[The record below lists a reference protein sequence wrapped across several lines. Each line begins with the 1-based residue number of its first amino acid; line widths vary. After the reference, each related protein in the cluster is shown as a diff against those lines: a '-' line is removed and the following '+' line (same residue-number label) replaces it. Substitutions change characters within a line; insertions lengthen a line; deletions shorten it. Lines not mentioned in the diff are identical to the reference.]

1 MEAAIVASKRGHKV
15 TLAEKSDRLG
25 GQLLVAALPPHKG
38 ELANFKDYL
47 SRQVRKHGVEVKLN
61 EEVTVESI
69 AKAKPDMLIIAT
81 GAAPFSPDIPGVTG
95 NNVATAIDVLTGRKD
110 TGQNV
115 IIIGGGAIGC
125 ETAEFL
131 IQKGKKVTIL
141 EMLDRLGSD
150 FERSYRWV
158 IMLRLRE
165 AKIRMETRAR
175 AEEIT
180 EKGVRV
186 NRGGKIEFFAG
197 DSVVL
202 AMGMKADNELAK
214 KLEGKVAELYT
225 IGDCVEPRRLLG
237 AMHSGFQVGRT
248 L

>member
-1 MEAAIVASKRGHKV
+1 MEAAIVASRRGHKV
-15 TLAEKSDRLG
+15 TLAEEGDRLG
-25 GQLLVAALPPHKG
+25 GQLLVAALPPYKG

-47 SRQVRKHGVEVKLN
+47 SGQVRKHGVEVKLN
-61 EEVTVESI
+61 EDVTVESI
-69 AKAKPDMLIIAT
+69 EKSKPDALIIAA
-81 GAAPFSPDIPGVTG
+81 GAAPFTPDIPGVTG
-95 NNVATAIDVLTGRKD
+95 INVATAIDVLTGRKG

-115 IIIGGGAIGC
+115 IIIGGGPIGC

-131 IQKGKKVTIL
+131 IQMGKKVTIL
-141 EMLDRLGSD
+141 EMLDRIGSD

-175 AEEIT
+175 VEEIT
-180 EKGVRV
+180 DKGVWV
-186 NRGGKIEFFAG
+186 NRGGKIEFFEG

-202 AMGMKADNELAK
+202 AMGMKADDELAK

-225 IGDCVEPRRLLG
+225 IGDCAEPRRLLG